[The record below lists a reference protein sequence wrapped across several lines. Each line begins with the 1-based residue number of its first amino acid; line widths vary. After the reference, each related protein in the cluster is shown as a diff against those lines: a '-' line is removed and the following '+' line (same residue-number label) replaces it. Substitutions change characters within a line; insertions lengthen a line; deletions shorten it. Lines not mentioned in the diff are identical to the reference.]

1 MFSRR
6 PFHFLCMVG
15 IAAASVAMMIAP
27 ASADETG
34 KSGRP
39 QFDCNAPQD
48 VTRLMHPLPRTGKR
62 LAAGQAIKIVAIGS
76 SSTAGAGASSD
87 ANTYP
92 SRLSAEL
99 MTMFPRQKIVV
110 VNRGVNGDEAR
121 GMLARFEKEVV
132 AENPDLVLWQVGTNS
147 VLRDHPIA
155 PAGRLIFDGL
165 NRLKA
170 TGADVILID
179 PQFAPKVLA
188 KADAPNMV
196 DLIAHAAK
204 AQNVDLFRRFAVMR
218 HWRQVSRIPFNVFI
232 SEDELHM
239 NDWSYGCIAKL
250 LAGAIAEAATRSSLT
265 ASATAR

>member
-1 MFSRR
+1 MLLPR
-6 PFHFLCMVG
+6 PFHLMHMLG
-15 IAAASVAMMIAP
+15 IAALAAAMTVAPVRADDTSK
-27 ASADETG
+27 SA
-34 KSGRP
+34 RP

-48 VTRLMHPLPRTGKR
+48 VTRLMNPLTRTGKK
-62 LAAGQAIKIVAIGS
+62 LAAGEALKIVAIGS

-92 SRLSAEL
+92 ARLATEL
-99 MTMFPRQKIVV
+99 KVVFPHQPIVV

-121 GMLARFEKEVV
+121 GMLARFETEVI

-147 VLRDHPIA
+147 LLRDDPIA
-155 PAGRLIFDGL
+155 PAGRLIFEGL
-165 NRLKA
+165 NRLKTA
-170 TGADVILID
+170 GTDVILID

-188 KADAPNMV
+188 KPDAASMV
-196 DLIAHAAK
+196 DLLAHAAK
-204 AQNVDLFRRFAVMR
+204 SQNVDLFRRFAVMR
-218 HWRQVSRIPFNVFI
+218 HWRQVSRIPFEVFI

>member
-1 MFSRR
+1 MLPLR
-6 PFHFLCMVG
+6 PFYFARVIGFAAVAATMMV
-15 IAAASVAMMIAP
+15 AP
-27 ASADETG
+27 VRADEAG
-34 KSGRP
+34 KSTRP

-48 VTRLMHPLPRTGKR
+48 VTRLTHPLARTGKR
-62 LAAGQAIKIVAIGS
+62 LAAGEALKIVAIGS

-87 ANTYP
+87 ENTYP
-92 SRLSAEL
+92 SRLATEL
-99 MTMFPRQKIVV
+99 KVMFPRQSVVV

-121 GMLARFEKEVV
+121 GMLARFEKEVI

-147 VLRDHPIA
+147 VLRDDPIA

-170 TGADVILID
+170 SGVDVILID

-188 KADAPNMV
+188 KADAANMV
-196 DLIAHAAK
+196 DLLAHAAK

-250 LAGAIAEAATRSSLT
+250 LASAIAEAATRSSVT